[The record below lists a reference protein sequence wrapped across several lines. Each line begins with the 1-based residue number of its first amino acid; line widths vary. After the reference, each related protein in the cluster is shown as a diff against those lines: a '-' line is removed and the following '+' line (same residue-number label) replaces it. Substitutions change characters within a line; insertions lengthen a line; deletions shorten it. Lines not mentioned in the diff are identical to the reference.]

1 MEQMAH
7 RAAAHEIDKS
17 KYVGIIWR
25 PAEYGGDGRAQR
37 TAVRRNYGQEFIALG
52 HVGDNSQE
60 ESHSASVEQNV
71 AHGVQCVARST
82 RRGLLRLT
90 VGCFENRQE
99 QIVDAWE
106 IVGDVRLAKARSEER
121 RVGKEWVSTC
131 RFRGTPDH

>member
-1 MEQMAH
+1 MRISDWSSDVCSSDLDHFRAIWHGLLGMEQMAH

-90 VGCFENRQE
+90 VGCFENRKD
-99 QIVDAWE
+99 IGRAHV
-106 IVGDVRLAKARSEER
+106 
-121 RVGKEWVSTC
+121 
-131 RFRGTPDH
+131 

>member
-52 HVGDNSQE
+52 HVRDNSQE
-60 ESHSASVEQNV
+60 ESNSASVEPNV
-71 AHGVQCVARST
+71 AHGVRWVARRP
-82 RRGLLRLT
+82 RRDLLRLT
-90 VGCFENRQE
+90 GGCFETSHANMLE
-99 QIVDAWE
+99 MWE
-106 IVGDVRLAKARSEER
+106 IRGHVRY
-121 RVGKEWVSTC
+121 
-131 RFRGTPDH
+131 GTPTYASSK

>member
-1 MEQMAH
+1 MRISDWSSDVCSSDLDHFRAIWHGLLGMEQMAH

-60 ESHSASVEQNV
+60 ESHSASVEQN
-71 AHGVQCVARST
+71 
-82 RRGLLRLT
+82 
-90 VGCFENRQE
+90 
-99 QIVDAWE
+99 E
-106 IVGDVRLAKARSEER
+106 IRKAPVRER
-121 RVGKEWVSTC
+121 ESQQG
-131 RFRGTPDH
+131 

>member
-52 HVGDNSQE
+52 HVVDNSQE

-71 AHGVQCVARST
+71 AHGVQGVARRPRLGLRALTGGWFET
-82 RRGLLRLT
+82 RT
-90 VGCFENRQE
+90 RQ
-99 QIVDAWE
+99 
-106 IVGDVRLAKARSEER
+106 S
-121 RVGKEWVSTC
+121 
-131 RFRGTPDH
+131 